1 MTEHRLRRLDTGEEF
16 ALVGQMF
23 IGRDASCDITL
34 EDTEISR
41 RHAVISVTEEGVVI
55 TDNDS
60 TNGLLV
66 GGRSS
71 RRAKLAHGQVV
82 QLGETRLCFL
92 ERGRSDDPTIA
103 MSRSETSASFVV
115 DQGVG
120 EDTAFRGGYAPLPGD
135 DSDEARSI
143 ASQAAVEP
151 ADLALLQ
158 KLITHHDISA
168 TKTLAVLMPLGHERG
183 GLRSL
188 HLADAPAWTLGRSAD
203 CDLVFDDPSI
213 SGEHARLTHGDGGWI
228 LEDLNST
235 NGTRCRGIATRRSE
249 LAPGDVIQLGNL
261 VLLFDVIGA

>member
-1 MTEHRLRRLDTGEEF
+1 MTDHRLRRLDTGEEF
-16 ALVGQMF
+16 VLAGQMF
-23 IGRDASCDITL
+23 IGRD
-34 EDTEISR
+34 EDCEISLDDPEVSR

-55 TDNDS
+55 ADNDS

-71 RRAKLAHGQVV
+71 RRVTLAHGQVV
-82 QLGETRLCFL
+82 QIGEARLCFL

-103 MSRSETSASFVV
+103 MSRSEAPSSFVV

-135 DSDEARSI
+135 ESDEVRSI
-143 ASQAAVEP
+143 ASQAAAEP
-151 ADLALLQ
+151 TDRALLQ
-158 KLITHHDISA
+158 KLIVHHGITA
-168 TKTLAVLMPLGHERG
+168 AETLAVLMPLGHERG

-213 SGEHARLTHGDGGWI
+213 SLEHARLALGDAGWI

-235 NGTRCRGIATRRSE
+235 NGTRCRGVVTRRSE
-249 LAPGDVIQLGNL
+249 LKPGELIQLGNL
-261 VLLFDVIGA
+261 MLLFDVIES

>member
-1 MTEHRLRRLDTGEEF
+1 MTAHRLRRLDTGEEF

-23 IGRDASCDITL
+23 VGRDESCDITL
-34 EDTEISR
+34 EDAEISR

-55 TDNDS
+55 ADNDS

-71 RRAKLAHGQVV
+71 RRATLAHGQVV

-92 ERGRSDDPTIA
+92 ERGRSDEPTIA

-135 DSDEARSI
+135 ESDEVRST
-143 ASQAAVEP
+143 ASQTAAEP
-151 ADLALLQ
+151 ADRTLLQ
-158 KLITHHDISA
+158 KLIAHHGITA
-168 TKTLAVLMPLGHERG
+168 AETLAVLMPLGHERG

-188 HLADAPAWTLGRSAD
+188 HLANAPAWTLGRSAD

-213 SGEHARLTHGDGGWI
+213 SLEHARLAQGDGVWI

-235 NGTRCRGIATRRSE
+235 NGTRCRGVITRRSE
-249 LAPGDVIQLGNL
+249 LEPGDVIQLGNL
-261 VLLFDVIGA
+261 LLLFDVIES

>member
-1 MTEHRLRRLDTGEEF
+1 VTEHRLRRLDTDEEF

-23 IGRDASCDITL
+23 IGRDESCDITL
-34 EDTEISR
+34 EDAEISR

-55 TDNDS
+55 ADNDS

-71 RRAKLAHGQVV
+71 RRATLAHGQVV
-82 QLGETRLCFL
+82 QIGEIRLCFL

-103 MSRSETSASFVV
+103 MPRSESSASFVV

-135 DSDEARSI
+135 ESDEIRSI
-143 ASQAAVEP
+143 ASQAAAEP
-151 ADLALLQ
+151 ADRALLQ
-158 KLITHHDISA
+158 KLIAHHDITA

-188 HLADAPAWTLGRSAD
+188 HLADAPAWTLGRCAD

-213 SGEHARLTHGDGGWI
+213 SLEHARLTHGDGGWT

-235 NGTRCRGIATRRSE
+235 NGTRCRGITTRRSE

-261 VLLFDVIGA
+261 VLLFDVIDA

>member
-55 TDNDS
+55 ADNDS

-71 RRAKLAHGQVV
+71 RRATLAHGQVV
-82 QLGETRLCFL
+82 QIGETRLCFL

-103 MSRSETSASFVV
+103 MSRSEAPASFVV

-135 DSDEARSI
+135 ESDEARSI
-143 ASQAAVEP
+143 ASQATAEP
-151 ADLALLQ
+151 ADRALLQ
-158 KLITHHDISA
+158 KLIAHHGITA
-168 TKTLAVLMPLGHERG
+168 PKTLAVLMPLGHERG

-213 SGEHARLTHGDGGWI
+213 SLEHARLAQGDGVWI

-235 NGTRCRGIATRRSE
+235 NGTRCRGVTTRRSE
-249 LAPGDVIQLGNL
+249 LEPGDVIQLCNV
-261 VLLFDVIGA
+261 VLLFDVIGV

>member
-23 IGRDASCDITL
+23 IGRDESCEITL
-34 EDTEISR
+34 EDPEISR
-41 RHAVISVTEEGVVI
+41 RHVVISVTEEGVVI
-55 TDNDS
+55 ADNDS

-71 RRAKLAHGQVV
+71 RHATLAHGQVV
-82 QLGETRLCFL
+82 QIGETRLCFL

-103 MSRSETSASFVV
+103 MSRSESTASFVV

-135 DSDEARSI
+135 ESDEVRST
-143 ASQAAVEP
+143 ASVADP
-151 ADLALLQ
+151 ADRALLQ
-158 KLITHHDISA
+158 KLITHHGITA
-168 TKTLAVLMPLGHERG
+168 TETLAVLMPSGHERG

-188 HLADAPAWTLGRSAD
+188 YVANAPAWTLGRSAD

-213 SGEHARLTHGDGGWI
+213 SLEHARLIYTEGDWI
-228 LEDLNST
+228 VEDLKST
-235 NGTRCRGIATRRSE
+235 NGTRCRGVTTRRSE
-249 LAPGDVIQLGNL
+249 LKPGDVIQLGNL

>member
-1 MTEHRLRRLDTGEEF
+1 MTEHRLRHLDTGQEF
-16 ALVGQMF
+16 VLVGQMF

-34 EDTEISR
+34 EDPEISR

-55 TDNDS
+55 ADNDS

-71 RRAKLAHGQVV
+71 RHATLAHGQVI
-82 QLGETRLCFL
+82 QIGETQLCFL
-92 ERGRSDDPTIA
+92 ERGRSGDPTIA
-103 MSRSETSASFVV
+103 MSRSEAPASFVV

-135 DSDEARSI
+135 EPDEVRSP
-143 ASQAAVEP
+143 AAVVAADP
-151 ADLALLQ
+151 ADSALLQ
-158 KLITHHDISA
+158 RLIAHHGLTA
-168 TKTLAVLMPLGHERG
+168 AETLAVLMPLGHERG

-188 HLADAPAWTLGRSAD
+188 RVANAPAWTLGRSAD

-213 SGEHARLTHGDGGWI
+213 SLEHARLMHAEGGWTV
-228 LEDLNST
+228 EDLNST
-235 NGTRCRGIATRRSE
+235 NGTRCQGVTILRTK
-249 LAPGDVIQLGNL
+249 LQPGDVIQLGNL

>member
-1 MTEHRLRRLDTGEEF
+1 MTAHRLRRLDTGEEF

-23 IGRDASCDITL
+23 VGRDESCDITL
-34 EDTEISR
+34 EDAEISR

-55 TDNDS
+55 ADNDS

-71 RRAKLAHGQVV
+71 RRATLAHGQVV
-82 QLGETRLCFL
+82 QIGETRLCFL

-103 MSRSETSASFVV
+103 MSRSEAPASFVV

-135 DSDEARSI
+135 ESDEARSI
-143 ASQAAVEP
+143 ASQATAEP
-151 ADLALLQ
+151 ADRALLQ
-158 KLITHHDISA
+158 KLIAHHDIKA
-168 TKTLAVLMPLGHERG
+168 INTLAVLMPLGHERG

-213 SGEHARLTHGDGGWI
+213 SGEHARLAQGDDGWI
-228 LEDLNST
+228 LEDLSST
-235 NGTRCRGIATRRSE
+235 NGTRCRGVIIRRSE
-249 LAPGDVIQLGNL
+249 LKPGDLIQLGNL
-261 VLLFDVIGA
+261 VLVFDVIGA

>member
-16 ALVGQMF
+16 PLVGQMF
-23 IGRDASCDITL
+23 IGRDESCDITL
-34 EDTEISR
+34 EDAEISR

-55 TDNDS
+55 ADNDS

-71 RRAKLAHGQVV
+71 RRATLAHGQVV

-92 ERGRSDDPTIA
+92 ERGRSDEPTIA
-103 MSRSETSASFVV
+103 MSRSESLASFVV

-135 DSDEARSI
+135 ESAEVRSA
-143 ASQAAVEP
+143 ASQTAP
-151 ADLALLQ
+151 DRADLALLQ
-158 KLITHHDISA
+158 KLIAHHGITA
-168 TKTLAVLMPLGHERG
+168 AETLAVLMPLGRERG

-213 SGEHARLTHGDGGWI
+213 SLEHARLAQGDGGWI

-235 NGTRCRGIATRRSE
+235 NGTRCRGVITRRSE
-249 LAPGDVIQLGNL
+249 LASGDVIQLGNL